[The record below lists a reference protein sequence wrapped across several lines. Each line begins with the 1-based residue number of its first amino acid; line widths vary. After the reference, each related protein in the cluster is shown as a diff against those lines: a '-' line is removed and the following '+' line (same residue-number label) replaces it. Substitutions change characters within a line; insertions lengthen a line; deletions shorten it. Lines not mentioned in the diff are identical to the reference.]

1 MECPHCHETI
11 ADDAQSCPACGHLF
25 EPRTCD
31 RHADREAKGVC
42 AICAT
47 AVCEE
52 CNHPQSAH
60 YLCERH
66 ANIPMRQGWAQVYST
81 NDDMEAELIR
91 DNLQADGIDAQ
102 VLSQKDHF
110 ALPVDLGDLAQV
122 RVLVPAYDW
131 EVAEQLITGHL
142 DHDGEINFAC
152 PNCGEPYGEGET
164 VCASCGEALPTAA
177 VGPSSA

>member
-1 MECPHCHETI
+1 
-11 ADDAQSCPACGHLF
+11 
-25 EPRTCD
+25 
-31 RHADREAKGVC
+31 
-42 AICAT
+42 
-47 AVCEE
+47 
-52 CNHPQSAH
+52 
-60 YLCERH
+60 
-66 ANIPMRQGWAQVYST
+66 MRQGWAQVYST